1 MFVRKFN
8 GEDWQ
13 IYKALRLEALRL
25 HADVFGTSYQDM
37 VERPDAEWQAALEG
51 STQAFFGL
59 FDGDVM
65 IGSGGV
71 FMQDAS
77 SKTGMLI
84 GGYIREAYRG
94 KGYSRL
100 IYAAR
105 IQWAKESGLFD
116 RLLIGHR
123 KGNEASRRANQ
134 AFGFQFIGER
144 EYIFGD
150 GSKGIDMQYELRIRQ

>member
-1 MFVRKFN
+1 MFVRKLN

-37 VERPDAEWQAALEG
+37 VDRPDAEWQAALEG

-59 FDGDVM
+59 FDDDVM

-100 IYAAR
+100 IYTAR
-105 IQWAKESGLFD
+105 IEWAKQSGLYD
-116 RLLIGHR
+116 RLVIGHR

-134 AFGFQFIGER
+134 AFGFQPIGEVD
-144 EYIFGD
+144 YVFGN
-150 GSKGIDMQYELRIRQ
+150 GETAKDMQYELRLR